1 MGTGDGEIHAYYGFH
16 REMHVI
22 HSYIPICKV
31 GMNSNVEN
39 NVLTGL

>member
-1 MGTGDGEIHAYYGFH
+1 MGKHTRTTDFI
-16 REMHVI
+16 EMHVI
-22 HSYIPICKV
+22 PSCTPISKV